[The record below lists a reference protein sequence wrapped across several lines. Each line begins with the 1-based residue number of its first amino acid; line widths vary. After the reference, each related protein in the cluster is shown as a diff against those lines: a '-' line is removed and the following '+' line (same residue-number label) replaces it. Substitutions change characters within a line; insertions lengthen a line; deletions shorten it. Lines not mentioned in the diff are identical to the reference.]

1 MSSQTR
7 QITPEEFR
15 RVCGHYATGVGVVT
29 AVVDGK
35 PVGLSVN
42 SFTSVSLEPLLVSFY
57 AAHTSTTWEQM
68 KNSDSFAVNILSESQ
83 HDLISTFSKKGIDRF
98 ANINWEPARITGSPL
113 LPDTSGWIDCRV
125 KQVIDIGDH
134 YLVVGEVLDL
144 HSDSDA
150 GPLLYYKGKIATLA
164 S

>member
-1 MSSQTR
+1 MSSQSSP
-7 QITPEEFR
+7 ITPEEFR

-29 AVVDGK
+29 AVVEGA
-35 PVGLSVN
+35 PVGLSIN

-57 AAHTSTTWEQM
+57 AAHTSTTWAQM

-98 ANINWEPARITGSPL
+98 ANLEWSRAPITGSPL
-113 LPDTSGWIDCRV
+113 LPNTSGWIDCRV
-125 KQVIDIGDH
+125 TQVHDIGDH

-144 HSDSDA
+144 YSKTDE
-150 GPLLYYKGKIATLA
+150 GPLLYYKGKIASLA

>member
-1 MSSQTR
+1 MSSQLR

-29 AVVDGK
+29 AVVDGT

-57 AAHTSTTWEQM
+57 VANTSTTWAQM

-83 HDLISTFSKKGIDRF
+83 HELISIFSRKGIDRF
-98 ANINWEPARITGSPL
+98 ENLDWNPASLTGSPL
-113 LPDTSGWIDCRV
+113 LTNTSGWIDCRV
-125 KQVIDIGDH
+125 TKVHEVGDH
-134 YLVVGEVLDL
+134 YLVVGEVVDL
-144 HSDSDA
+144 HSDSET
-150 GPLLYYKGKIATLA
+150 GPLLYYRGKIATLA

>member
-1 MSSQTR
+1 MSSQSSP
-7 QITPEEFR
+7 ITPEEFR

-29 AVVDGK
+29 AVVEGA
-35 PVGLSVN
+35 PVGLSIN

-57 AAHTSTTWEQM
+57 AAHTSTTWAQM

-98 ANINWEPARITGSPL
+98 ANLDWSHSPITGSPL
-113 LPDTSGWIDCRV
+113 LPNTSGWIDCRV
-125 KQVIDIGDH
+125 TQVHDIGDH

-144 HSDSDA
+144 YSKTDE
-150 GPLLYYKGKIATLA
+150 GPLLYYKGKIASLA